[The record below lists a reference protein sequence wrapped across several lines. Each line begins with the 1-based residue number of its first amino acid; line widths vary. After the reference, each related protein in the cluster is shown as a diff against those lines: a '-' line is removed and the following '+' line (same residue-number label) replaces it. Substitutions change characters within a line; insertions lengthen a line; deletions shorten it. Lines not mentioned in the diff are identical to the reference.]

1 MAQVAAT
8 LIEQDK
14 LAASHFFSR
23 IDFGTAFVPTI
34 CYQLARNIT
43 AFRAPLAAAI
53 EKDPAVFSKSVRAQ
67 FEALIAKPLV
77 QLSDKGSLL
86 GKIIMIDAVDECGN
100 SEAQLEILSIIVSA
114 CQSPDFP
121 LSFLVSGRPEYA
133 LMSFFNRE
141 AANSITLHYNLH
153 TDAREVDRDIEMY
166 LRSRFEDIRQN
177 HPAISSS
184 LTNWPSDSVIELLV
198 RKASGQFIYAS
209 SVMKF
214 IENARQNPVD
224 QLDRILGLKSQG
236 NEAPLASLD
245 ALYSHLLLSVHD
257 WESVAPVFRFL
268 LRNFQAPKPS
278 TLSDAATSLN
288 LELEEMQAILSDL
301 HSIMYVPPANQPD
314 EEIRLYHASFAD
326 FLRDQSRA
334 GPFYIDM
341 ED

>member
-23 IDFGTAFVPTI
+23 IDFGTPFVPTI

-121 LSFLVSGRPEYA
+121 LSFLVSGRP
-133 LMSFFNRE
+133 
-141 AANSITLHYNLH
+141 
-153 TDAREVDRDIEMY
+153 
-166 LRSRFEDIRQN
+166 
-177 HPAISSS
+177 
-184 LTNWPSDSVIELLV
+184 
-198 RKASGQFIYAS
+198 
-209 SVMKF
+209 
-214 IENARQNPVD
+214 
-224 QLDRILGLKSQG
+224 
-236 NEAPLASLD
+236 
-245 ALYSHLLLSVHD
+245 
-257 WESVAPVFRFL
+257 
-268 LRNFQAPKPS
+268 
-278 TLSDAATSLN
+278 
-288 LELEEMQAILSDL
+288 
-301 HSIMYVPPANQPD
+301 
-314 EEIRLYHASFAD
+314 
-326 FLRDQSRA
+326 
-334 GPFYIDM
+334 
-341 ED
+341 